1 MSAVLKVS
9 GVSKRFGGVQAL
21 NDVSFDLDH
30 GQILGLIGPNG
41 AGKTTLFHVIAG
53 TIQPDAGS
61 VVFEGRDITRL
72 KAHQICRL
80 GIARTFQVTR
90 PFAKLTCRENVHVAF
105 VGSQAPVARVERD
118 ERAAEYLALVGLG
131 GKDLT
136 LAGQLNL
143 IDKKRLEMARALAT
157 NPRLILL
164 DEVLGGLNSL
174 EMGQAM
180 ELIGQIRAK
189 LGTTIIWIE
198 HVMGAIM
205 RLSER
210 VLVLDQGSLIC
221 QGTPEQVS
229 QDRSVIEAYLGEQD
243 A

>member
-1 MSAVLKVS
+1 MSAVLKVA

-21 NDVSFDLDH
+21 NGVSFELNH
-30 GQILGLIGPNG
+30 GEILGLIGPNG

-53 TIQPDAGS
+53 TILPDAGS
-61 VVFEGRDITRL
+61 IIFEGCDITRM

-80 GIARTFQVTR
+80 GVARTFQVTR
-90 PFAKLTCRENVHVAF
+90 PFAKLTCRENVLVAF
-105 VGSQAPVARVERD
+105 VGSQAPVAKVERD

-136 LAGQLNL
+136 PAGQLNL

-180 ELIGQIRAK
+180 ELIGQIREK

-221 QGTPEQVS
+221 QGTPAQVS